1 MYSNVW
7 LSNCVKDVDSVY
19 QRQAILSLQEIIYGY
34 KFTHKGSICP
44 EYAISNNLNICIVMS
59 GSFCKIDLSRCFLR
73 KSFVR
78 RSNILSHLEAYLR
91 LIFGG

>member
-7 LSNCVKDVDSVY
+7 LSNCIKDVDSVY
-19 QRQAILSLQEIIYGY
+19 QRWTILSLQEIIYEY
-34 KFTHKGSICP
+34 KFTYKGICP
-44 EYAISNNLNICIVMS
+44 EYAISNNLNTCSVIN
-59 GSFCKIDLSRCFLR
+59 SFCKIDLSNSFLR

-91 LIFGG
+91 LNFGG

>member
-7 LSNCVKDVDSVY
+7 LSNCIKDVDSVY

-44 EYAISNNLNICIVMS
+44 EYAISNT